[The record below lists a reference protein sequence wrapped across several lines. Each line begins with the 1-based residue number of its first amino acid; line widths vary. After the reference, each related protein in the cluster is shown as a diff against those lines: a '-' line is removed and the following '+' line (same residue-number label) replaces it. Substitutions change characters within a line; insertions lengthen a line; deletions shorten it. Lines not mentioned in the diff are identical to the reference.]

1 MNAQTVSKA
10 RHRGDILE
18 FTIKANN
25 HLAVSGAIFNLF
37 VRGEDWIR
45 ENEPGLLKGRFAA
58 AGASLDGSVVDVSA
72 SSSGNGNDDSNGHS
86 ASGGSFYKHNS
97 NNKNVNNN
105 QLSISINRF
114 VHRNPQQQQQPQPQ
128 QQQQFKSQQPQQTS
142 HQKYT
147 RTDSNYTGEIP
158 KGLGEWKQ
166 FNITLMVNDW
176 IRQQRH
182 QSFDSDLEIVQ
193 EVVVKTSEPWMRQ
206 LLVLDTGSQDVS
218 RAQIHFYLKH

>member
-1 MNAQTVSKA
+1 MMTLPVSKA

-18 FTIKANN
+18 FTIKTSN
-25 HLAVSGAIFNLF
+25 HLAVNGAIFNLF

-45 ENEPGLLKGRFAA
+45 ENDPNLLRGRITT
-58 AGASLDGSVVDVSA
+58 ASNSDGSSSIVDGTSSKSA
-72 SSSGNGNDDSNGHS
+72 TNGRDDTIGVN
-86 ASGGSFYKHNS
+86 ASGGGGGSGSSHKHNS
-97 NNKNVNNN
+97 SNKNTNHN

-114 VHRNPQQQQQPQPQ
+114 VHRNPMQQQQT
-128 QQQQFKSQQPQQTS
+128 KSQSQTQQTS
-142 HQKYT
+142 HQKFT

-158 KGLGEWKQ
+158 KGMGEWKQ

-182 QSFDSDLEIVQ
+182 QSLDSNLEIVQ
-193 EVVVKTSEPWMRQ
+193 EVVVKTAEPWMRQ

-218 RAQIHFYLKH
+218 